1 MSEGIHILE
10 GGLTRK
16 LSPIDKIRTNTSDGN
31 GAIWVPSSKANTG
44 VLHASENG
52 IYIASEDGY
61 EAYSEVIV
69 RVTKDSFDGDT
80 SFEDW
85 DYETPDMDLDNW
97 DPETIEDF
105 ENDPEA
111 FDDVFNNEDEWK
123 DINKPIDTK
132 FKDDKISGIDPI
144 SGNPM
149 EVGLDENGFLTEKY
163 LPSAIKIVVPPIKT
177 EYNAG
182 DSIDYTGIKVFL
194 LKANGEYF
202 TSDDYPTGEVPF
214 EELVFPVTIAEGDH
228 KSGAKK
234 ATDGILTIPF
244 IETNSF
250 HIAEQPG
257 KYVSDTYYFFKS
269 GNTDI
274 SVRCFNYSG
283 FLFTF
288 YVGDEYFERRIS
300 GDYVYSKG
308 SSDTSYLDKNGSRGR
323 YLIIG
328 DIASFWNEDAEPL
341 PPIYDGNI
349 PGDYSDIIR
358 VLYEGEIIDDSS
370 NNIPVQWMRSDG
382 EVLEDSFTITTNA
395 NSSTSDSGSGHT
407 TGGF

>member
-16 LSPIDKIRTNTSDGN
+16 ISPVDKIKTDTTDGN
-31 GAIWVPSSKANTG
+31 GALWVPNSKAVTG

-105 ENDPEA
+105 ETDPEA

-149 EVGLDENGFLTEKY
+149 EVGLDENGFLTEKT
-163 LPSAIKIVVPPIKT
+163 LPSAIKIEVPPTKT
-177 EYNAG
+177 EYSEG
-182 DSIDYTGIKVFL
+182 DTIDFTGIKVFL
-194 LKANGEYF
+194 LDANGEHF
-202 TSDDYPTGEVPF
+202 TSEEYPTGEIPF
-214 EELVFPVTIAEGDH
+214 EELMFPVTIVEG
-228 KSGAKK
+228 SGEEGTIR
-234 ATDGILTIPF
+234 TDGEGINVIELHGF
-244 IETNSF
+244 IEEDPNNPDRIWVSYGTIGGKHIITTNPV
-250 HIAEQPG
+250 IGAIL
-257 KYVSDTYYFFKS
+257 YFTRYGAS
-269 GNTDI
+269 I
-274 SVRCFNYSG
+274 YSATNKDNLG
-283 FLFTF
+283 TLSI
-288 YVGDEYFERRIS
+288 R
-300 GDYVYSKG
+300 
-308 SSDTSYLDKNGSRGR
+308 
-323 YLIIG
+323 
-328 DIASFWNEDAEPL
+328 
-341 PPIYDGNI
+341 YDGGSMATVAPSSLNNLVRTYAATEQFSFVPESTSDPENI
-349 PGDYSDIIR
+349 NPESLPSESGTD
-358 VLYEGEIIDDSS
+358 
-370 NNIPVQWMRSDG
+370 IPVQWIRSDG
-382 EVLEDSFTITTNA
+382 EILEDNFSITIQ
-395 NSSTSDSGSGHT
+395 SDSQI
-407 TGGF
+407 